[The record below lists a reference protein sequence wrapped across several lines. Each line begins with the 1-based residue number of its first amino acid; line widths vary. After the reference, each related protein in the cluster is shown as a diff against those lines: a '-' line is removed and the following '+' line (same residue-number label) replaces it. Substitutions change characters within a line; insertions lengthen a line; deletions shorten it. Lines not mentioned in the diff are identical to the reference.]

1 MPLGARCGTCS
12 SRQAIGLRNFSRQQ
26 DLRLAA
32 VPRSRPFT
40 TGAGAGGKRPK
51 FSPHGLHSKIQWYP
65 IPVGL
70 GIGFLGLMQFYK
82 VSTREKEKQRQ
93 LEEGL
98 ADGTA
103 SPKKRPRVRLEGPW

>member
-1 MPLGARCGTCS
+1 
-12 SRQAIGLRNFSRQQ
+12 
-26 DLRLAA
+26 
-32 VPRSRPFT
+32 
-40 TGAGAGGKRPK
+40 
-51 FSPHGLHSKIQWYP
+51 
-65 IPVGL
+65 
-70 GIGFLGLMQFYK
+70 MQFYK